1 MKHRPV
7 IQSVN
12 KIKYVNQKIV
22 IIGDSH
28 ARNSVAELQHCLG
41 STFAISSFVKP
52 GAGMRVI
59 VDTVKED
66 IMELKGDDVMVM
78 WEGSNDTGKKN
89 SKEAL
94 KHLM

>member
-1 MKHRPV
+1 
-7 IQSVN
+7 VN
-12 KIKYVNQKIV
+12 KIKHVNQKIV